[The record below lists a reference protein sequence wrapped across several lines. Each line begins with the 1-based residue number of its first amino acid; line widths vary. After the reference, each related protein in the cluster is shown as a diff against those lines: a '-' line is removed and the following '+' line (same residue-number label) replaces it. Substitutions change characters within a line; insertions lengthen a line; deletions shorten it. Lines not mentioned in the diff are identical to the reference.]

1 MAEIKY
7 NEAQIEELKNN
18 KYVKSC
24 TNKNINFTLEFKL
37 EVVKLSKKW
46 MFYKEIFEK
55 LWFPDYVV
63 NSNIP
68 QYCYHRWKNKIIK
81 WNIEDKKW
89 RPKVNKMDFDNMT
102 KDEELEYL
110 RTKLAFYEEMEK
122 YLKSWSSK
130 KNTLWKNT

>member
-7 NEAQIEELKNN
+7 NEAQISELNLN

-24 TNKNINFTLEFKL
+24 TNKNINFTTEFKL
-37 EVVKLSKKW
+37 EVLKLSKKW
-46 MFYKEIFEK
+46 MYYKNIFRK

-68 QYCYHRWKNKIIK
+68 QYCYHRWKKKSKN

-89 RPKVNKMDFDNMT
+89 RPKVEKIDFENMT
-102 KDEELEYL
+102 LEQENEYL
-110 RTKLAFYEEMEK
+110 RTKLALYEELAK
-122 YLKSWSSK
+122 HIKSWYP
-130 KNTLWKNT
+130 